1 MKVRLS
7 DFELDVM
14 AYFWEHDRLSAPAL
28 FQELGER
35 RGVTYSTIKTIVDRL
50 EAKGAIKR
58 VDNRGK
64 TILYR
69 AAVSRESVRK
79 PLVKAFLRRVFGNDL
94 RPLFTQ
100 LIRDEKLSAD
110 EIEYLKRLLEQ
121 ADGGRRRSR

>member
-1 MKVRLS
+1 MRLS

-14 AYFWEHDRLSAPAL
+14 AHFWEHDRLSAPGL
-28 FQELGER
+28 FQEIGES
-35 RGVTYSTIKTIVDRL
+35 RGVTYSTIKTIIDRL

-58 VDNRGK
+58 VDSRGR

-69 AAVSRESVRK
+69 AAVGRERVRK

-110 EIEYLKRLLEQ
+110 EIDYLKRLLDE
-121 ADGGRRRSR
+121 AGGKAR

>member
-1 MKVRLS
+1 MRLS

-14 AYFWEHDRLSAPAL
+14 AHFWEHDSLSAPAL
-28 FQELGER
+28 FAELGEA

-69 AAVSRESVRK
+69 AAVSRDRVRK
-79 PLVKAFLRRVFGNDL
+79 PLVEAFLRRVFGDDL
-94 RPLFTQ
+94 RPLFAQ

-110 EIEYLKRLLEQ
+110 EIDYLKRLLAEADRGEE
-121 ADGGRRRSR
+121 ADGG

>member
-1 MKVRLS
+1 MRLS

-14 AYFWEHDRLSAPAL
+14 AHFWEHEQLSAPAL
-28 FQELGER
+28 FREIGEA

-64 TILYR
+64 TILYC
-69 AAVSRESVRK
+69 AAVSRERVRK
-79 PLVKAFLRRVFGNDL
+79 PLVKAFLRRVFGDDL

-100 LIRDEKLSAD
+100 LIRDEKLTAG
-110 EIEYLKRLLEQ
+110 EIDYLKRLLDE
-121 ADGGRRRSR
+121 AGGDDGQGGP